1 MRIAVR
7 AFDGITTFHLAAPLL
22 VFGEL
27 SRRYPDSGWSLRV
40 WSEDGRPVRTDEGV
54 TMGDLHDRSVAER
67 ADLLVFPSWPIHLP
81 EPDPETTALIRAA
94 HARGAGIAGLC
105 LGSFPVVASGILDG
119 RTAATHW
126 SAAEELAARHPAVQV
141 SPNALYLDH
150 GDVLTSAG
158 TASAL
163 DACLHIVRARLGSE
177 VAATIARHLVIAPH
191 REGDQAQ
198 YIDRPVLDD
207 TEDGAVGETM
217 AWALEHLDRP
227 LTVEALAGRASMSP
241 RNFSRR
247 FRETTGVSPARWVL
261 SRRLDEAR
269 RLLETTDRPIAQVAA
284 ACGFASPITFRQN
297 FIARYSTTPT
307 SYRNRFTDHA
317 ETPANLPTR

>member
-1 MRIAVR
+1 MRIAIRV
-7 AFDGITTFHLAAPLL
+7 FDGITTFHLAAPLL

-27 SRRYPDSGWSLRV
+27 SRRYPDTGWSMEV
-40 WSEDGRPVRTDEGV
+40 WSDDGRPVRSEEGV
-54 TMGDLHDRSVAER
+54 GVGDLHGPAVAER
-67 ADLLVFPSWPIHLP
+67 ADLLVFPSWPVHLP
-81 EPDPETTALIRAA
+81 EPEPGLRDLIRAA
-94 HARGAGIAGLC
+94 HSRGAGIVGLC
-105 LGSFPVVASGILDG
+105 LGSFPVVGSGILDG

-126 SAAEELAARHPAVQV
+126 TAAEELAARHPAVRV

-163 DACLHIVRARLGSE
+163 DACLHIVRSRLGSE
-177 VAATIARHLVIAPH
+177 VAATVARHLVIAPH

-207 TEDGAVGETM
+207 PEEGAIGGTM
-217 AWALEHLDRP
+217 AWALENLDER
-227 LTVEALAGRASMSP
+227 LSVEVLAGRASMSP

-261 SRRLDEAR
+261 TRRLDEAR
-269 RLLETTDRPIAQVAA
+269 RLLETTDRPIAHVAA
-284 ACGFASPITFRQN
+284 ACGFASPVTFRQN
-297 FIARYSTTPT
+297 FTARYATTPT
-307 SYRNRFTDHA
+307 SYRNRFTDHVEA
-317 ETPANLPTR
+317 PVEHSV

>member
-7 AFDGITTFHLAAPLL
+7 VFDGITTFHLAAPLL

-27 SRRYPDSGWSLRV
+27 SRRYPDSGWTTTV
-40 WSEDGRPVRTDEGV
+40 WSDDGSPVRTEEGV
-54 TMGDLHDRSVAER
+54 TMGDLHGPSVSEH
-67 ADLLVFPSWPIHLP
+67 ADLLVFPSWPVHLP
-81 EPDPETTALIRAA
+81 EPEPGLRDLIRAA

-105 LGSFPVVASGILDG
+105 LGSFPVVGSGILDG

-126 SAAEELAARHPAVQV
+126 SAAEELAVRHPAVQV

-177 VAATIARHLVIAPH
+177 VAATVARHLVIAPH

-207 TEDGAVGETM
+207 PEEGAIGETM
-217 AWALEHLDRP
+217 AWALENLDRS

-247 FRETTGVSPARWVL
+247 FRETTGMSPARWIL

-269 RLLETTDRPIAQVAA
+269 RLLETTDRPIAQIAA
-284 ACGFASPITFRQN
+284 ACGFASAVTFRQN
-297 FIARYSTTPT
+297 FTARYATTPT

-317 ETPANLPTR
+317 EVPVEHSA

>member
-7 AFDGITTFHLAAPLL
+7 VFDGITTFHLAAPLL

-27 SRRYPDSGWSLRV
+27 SRRYPDSGWSIEV
-40 WSEDGRPVRTDEGV
+40 WSDDGRPVRTDEGI
-54 TMGDLHDRSVAER
+54 TMGDLHDRAAAER
-67 ADLLVFPSWPIHLP
+67 ADLLVFPSWPTHLP
-81 EPDPETTALIRAA
+81 EPDPETTGLIRTA
-94 HARGAGIAGLC
+94 HARGAEIAGLC

-163 DACLHIVRARLGSE
+163 DACLHIVRSRLGSE
-177 VAATIARHLVIAPH
+177 VAATVARHLVIAPH

-207 TEDGAVGETM
+207 PEEGAIGETM
-217 AWALEHLDRP
+217 AWALEHLDGP
-227 LTVEALAGRASMSP
+227 LTVEVLAGHASMSP

-247 FRETTGVSPARWVL
+247 FRETTGMSPARWVL

-269 RLLETTDRPIAQVAA
+269 RLLETTDRPIAHVAA

-297 FIARYSTTPT
+297 FTARYATTPT
-307 SYRNRFTDHA
+307 SYRNRFTDRVEA
-317 ETPANLPTR
+317 PTDRFL